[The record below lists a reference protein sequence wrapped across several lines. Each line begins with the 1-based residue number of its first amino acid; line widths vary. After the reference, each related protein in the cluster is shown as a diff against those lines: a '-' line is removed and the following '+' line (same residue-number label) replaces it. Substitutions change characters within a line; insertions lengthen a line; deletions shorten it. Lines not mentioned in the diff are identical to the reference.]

1 MCSIPVVYRQT
12 NVDIAEGAFGSEV
25 GFASPYCPINDP
37 SSLNLLGSTSPYS
50 AILSVSLPPTTF
62 SVSASK
68 ESGLPAA
75 KGSVSPLKMIILF
88 V

>member
-1 MCSIPVVYRQT
+1 MA
-12 NVDIAEGAFGSEV
+12 DGAFGSDV
-25 GFASPYCPINDP
+25 GFESPYCPIKDP

-50 AILSVSLPPTTF
+50 AILSVSLPPMTF

-75 KGSVSPLKMIILF
+75 NGSFSPLKID